1 MMKIDHSSLGKD
13 FSNKV
18 QIIGDITALIESIQ
32 TSNDEEL
39 TDLLQTK
46 FQQYYLERHYG
57 GLSCEFGNLSI
68 QERLDSS
75 SPEEGEGEGDENII
89 LSKIGNF

>member
-39 TDLLQTK
+39 TDLL
-46 FQQYYLERHYG
+46 
-57 GLSCEFGNLSI
+57 
-68 QERLDSS
+68 
-75 SPEEGEGEGDENII
+75 
-89 LSKIGNF
+89 